1 MRLSATTLECN
12 LSLIS
17 SNLISVCSAGEASM
31 KPVKH
36 IVDTTMRDGE
46 QSPGIAMTKEQKI
59 KIAQILDRSGI
70 YQIEAGIPA
79 VNSYEIDTISSIVD
93 SVEKTKIS
101 VWNRLVIA
109 DIEKSIECR
118 PDIIHISAPVS
129 YVLIYSKLN
138 KNKAWVVKNL
148 LSCVAFAAERGYE
161 VTVGFEDASRA
172 DITFMTTLARQ
183 LKDLGVSRIRF
194 ADTVGILSP
203 ARANEAI
210 REIIDYAGI
219 GVEMHA
225 HNDLGMAVA
234 NTIMG
239 AKAGSDFLDTTIRGL
254 GERAGNCDFNKL
266 IHAAYNAFDFGISR
280 TQANAIEKNIA
291 EILSLG

>member
-1 MRLSATTLECN
+1 
-12 LSLIS
+12 
-17 SNLISVCSAGEASM
+17 M

-46 QSPGIAMTKEQKI
+46 QSPGIAMTKQQKI
-59 KIAQILDRSGI
+59 QIAKLLDGAGI

-79 VNSYEIDTISSIVD
+79 VNNYEIDTIIGIVD
-93 SVEKTKIS
+93 SVKSTKIS

-109 DIEKSIECR
+109 DIEKSITCR

-138 KNKAWVVKNL
+138 KNKNWMVKNL
-148 LSCVAFAAERGYE
+148 MTCVEYAASRGFE

-183 LKDLGVSRIRF
+183 LKEQGVSRIRF

-203 ARANEAI
+203 TRTYESI
-210 REIIDYAGI
+210 KEIIDYAGI
-219 GVEMHA
+219 EVEMHA

-239 AKAGSDFLDTTIRGL
+239 AKAGADYLDTTIRGL
-254 GERAGNCDFNKL
+254 GERAGNCDFYKL
-266 IHAAYNAFDFGISR
+266 VHAAYDTFDMNITRFNADKL
-280 TQANAIEKNIA
+280 QN
-291 EILSLG
+291 EIIDLLSLK